1 MKWRT
6 QLRIMCGRSLVRS
19 DPGYYVTYVRDSTE
33 DRGLAS
39 GSMMK
44 RPNGVCLLG
53 YKRRGEVTDL
63 ERAVVALAESPQI
76 QAPMRYLR
84 AIQVKLQL
92 H

>member
-1 MKWRT
+1 
-6 QLRIMCGRSLVRS
+6 MCGRSLVRS

-53 YKRRGEVTDL
+53 YL
-63 ERAVVALAESPQI
+63 ERAVVALAEKPQN
-76 QAPMRYLR
+76 QAPMRYFR
-84 AIQVKLQL
+84 AIQVKLEL